1 MGEVLYRKYRPLNF
15 DELIGQN
22 QVKDIL
28 KKALEKGKV
37 SHAYIF
43 YGPRGT
49 GKTTTARILAKSLNC
64 LSKENSPCNQC
75 ESCIAINR
83 SNHMDVIELDAASNR
98 GIDEI
103 RKIRDAASYRPTM
116 GRYKIYI
123 VDEFHMLTREAFNG
137 LLKTLEEPPD
147 HVVFVLATTNLEKV
161 PETVLSRCQIF
172 TFNELSN
179 NEIIDYLKRVL
190 KNENKEFEEKAL
202 ELIARVSNGGMRDAI
217 NLLERV
223 MVFSDELNEKVV
235 REVLGIIP
243 EDVVKN
249 YIEALEYADLDTLNL
264 TSEKV
269 KQLGF
274 SYEVMVEQA
283 ISLLRDKMLNDKN
296 DFHKYAKLVTE
307 LWEIKKELKIAED
320 KELAFDVLSLLK
332 AVGIEEKNRETVT
345 KEISTEEEVTE
356 KAPFTQ
362 ESEEK
367 IKESAESDVSPNEEE
382 GDNLPDKVGQFIDS
396 LYNED
401 RILEWVLLNIAE
413 IELDGNEFRVTFQPR
428 DSISHT
434 IAQERLTLLEELVEN
449 RLGMKFI
456 FNDKTDK
463 KSENRDLLKKLA
475 PKEKEYLE
483 RVISLFDDDNNIE
496 IVEEEDNG

>member
-64 LSKENSPCNQC
+64 LSEDNRPCNHC
-75 ESCIAINR
+75 ESCNAINK

-116 GRYKIYI
+116 GRYKVYI

-161 PETVLSRCQIF
+161 PETILSRCQIF
-172 TFNELSN
+172 TFNELTTS
-179 NEIIDYLKRVL
+179 EILNYLKHVL
-190 KNENKEFEEKAL
+190 KNEDLEYEEKAL
-202 ELIARVSNGGMRDAI
+202 DIIARASNGGMRDAI

-223 MVFSDELNEKVV
+223 MVFSDEISEKVV

-243 EDVVKN
+243 EDVIRN
-249 YIEALEYADLDTLNL
+249 YIEALENADLDALNL
-264 TSEKV
+264 VSERV
-269 KQLGF
+269 KKLGF

-283 ISLLRDKMLNDKN
+283 INLLRDKIMKEKK
-296 DFHKYAKLVTE
+296 DFHKITRLVTE

-332 AVGIEEKNRETVT
+332 ANDISGKTEKTESAENIDAEPSLSQES
-345 KEISTEEEVTE
+345 KESRNQDVTE
-356 KAPFTQ
+356 KEDSSVNQ
-362 ESEEK
+362 REK
-367 IKESAESDVSPNEEE
+367 S
-382 GDNLPDKVGQFIDS
+382 LPDKVGQFLDS

-401 RILEWVLLNIAE
+401 RILDWVLLNIAE
-413 IELDGNEFRVTFQPR
+413 IELDKEGFRARFQPR

-434 IAQERLTLLEELVEN
+434 IAQERITLIEELVQKK
-449 RLGMKFI
+449 LGMNFVLE
-456 FNDKTDK
+456 NKTNK
-463 KSENRDLLKKLA
+463 KTENKELLNKLA

-483 RVISLFDDDNNIE
+483 RVISLFDDNNIE
-496 IVEEEDNG
+496 IIEEEDNG

>member
-15 DELIGQN
+15 DELFGQN

-64 LSKENSPCNQC
+64 FSKDNKPCNEC

-116 GRYKIYI
+116 GKYKIYI
-123 VDEFHMLTREAFNG
+123 IDEFHMLTREAFNG

-161 PETVLSRCQIF
+161 PETILSRCQIF
-172 TFNELSN
+172 TFHELTT
-179 NEIIDYLKRVL
+179 NEILNYLKSVL
-190 KNENKEFEEKAL
+190 EREKKEYEDQALNIIAKA
-202 ELIARVSNGGMRDAI
+202 SNGGMRDAI

-223 MVFSDELNEKVV
+223 MVFSDEITEKVV
-235 REVLGIIP
+235 RELLGIIP
-243 EDVVKN
+243 EDVVKS
-249 YIEALEYADLDTLNL
+249 YLEALENADLDALNL
-264 TSEKV
+264 VSEQV
-269 KQLGF
+269 KKLGF
-274 SYEVMVEQA
+274 SYEVMIEQA
-283 ISLLRDKMLNDKN
+283 IDMLKDKIMKEKK
-296 DFHKYAKLVTE
+296 DFNKIAQLVTE

-332 AVGIEEKNRETVT
+332 AKAISEKLKKTSFEKEDRAVKTITPET
-345 KEISTEEEVTE
+345 KEESKNVEGVE
-356 KAPFTQ
+356 KEDSS
-362 ESEEK
+362 ESEQETT
-367 IKESAESDVSPNEEE
+367 S
-382 GDNLPDKVGQFIDS
+382 PDKVGHFLDS
-396 LYNED
+396 LYNEN
-401 RILEWVLLNIAE
+401 RILDWVLLNIAE
-413 IELDGNEFRVTFQPR
+413 IELEDDIFKVSFKPR

-434 IAQERLTLLEELVEN
+434 MTKERFVLLEELVQEK
-449 RLGMKFI
+449 LGMKFVLEDTL
-456 FNDKTDK
+456 NK
-463 KSENRDLLKKLA
+463 KNENRELLKKLA
-475 PKEKEYLE
+475 PKEKEYIE
-483 RVISLFDDDNNIE
+483 RVISLFDDNNNIE
-496 IVEEEDNG
+496 IIEEDDNG

>member
-1 MGEVLYRKYRPLNF
+1 MGEVLYRKYRPVNF

-28 KKALEKGKV
+28 KKALDKGKV

-64 LSKENSPCNQC
+64 LSKGKRPCNEC

-123 VDEFHMLTREAFNG
+123 IDEFHMLTREAFNG

-161 PETVLSRCQIF
+161 PETILSRCQIF
-172 TFNELSN
+172 TFNELSKQ
-179 NEIIDYLKRVL
+179 EILDYLKNVL
-190 KNENKEFEEKAL
+190 EKEEKKYEDKAL
-202 ELIARVSNGGMRDAI
+202 NIIAKASNGGMRDAI

-223 MVFSDELNEKVV
+223 MVFSDEITEKVV

-243 EDVVKN
+243 EDVVKS
-249 YIEALEYADLDTLNL
+249 YLEALENADMDALSLVT
-264 TSEKV
+264 EQV
-269 KQLGF
+269 KKLGF

-283 ISLLRDKMLNDKN
+283 IDLLRERIIKEKKNFDKI
-296 DFHKYAKLVTE
+296 AQLVTE
-307 LWEIKKELKIAED
+307 LWDLKKELKTAED
-320 KELAFDVLSLLK
+320 KELAFDVLNLLK
-332 AVGIEEKNRETVT
+332 AKAISGKFTKKSFEKEDRSVSAKTPET
-345 KEISTEEEVTE
+345 TE
-356 KAPFTQ
+356 KGR
-362 ESEEK
+362 S
-367 IKESAESDVSPNEEE
+367 IDVSEKEDSSVDE
-382 GDNLPDKVGQFIDS
+382 QETSLPDKVGQFLDS

-401 RILEWVLLNIAE
+401 RILDWVLLNIAE
-413 IELDGNEFRVTFQPR
+413 IEIDNDAFKVTFKPG
-428 DSISHT
+428 DSISQT
-434 IAQERLTLLEELVEN
+434 IARERSVLLEELVQKKLGLKFVLEENLGRKNEN
-449 RLGMKFI
+449 R
-456 FNDKTDK
+456 
-463 KSENRDLLKKLA
+463 ELLKKLA
-475 PKEKEYLE
+475 PKEREYIE
-483 RVISLFDDDNNIE
+483 RVMNLFDENGDIE
-496 IVEEEDNG
+496 IIEEEDNG